1 MQVYT
6 CVSGHRSTHR
16 TEGRQETCHQLMKY
30 RITFWGITIG
40 MLIGLPLFGVA
51 SGGADIR
58 PYLEFPPLT
67 RYVDHAP
74 FDAKA
79 FALIAIVDL
88 LMVCGLIHLFRSA
101 YRRSGPYRRPKGHF
115 PLWGWMG
122 VAVMATGWLM
132 AWTRFPWFE
141 ALQPHTFCMPWVGY
155 VILVNALCIA
165 RSGRSLMTDAP
176 AKFALLWPASALFW
190 WFFEYLNRFVQNWY
204 YVGVTDF
211 SPVEYVFHA
220 SLAFATV
227 LPAVLST
234 HRLLLTYGTF
244 HTGLKPLISIT
255 FMDDKRT
262 AGGICLVSGLCLTLI
277 GRHPDLL
284 YPLVWGAPLLVI
296 TSLQTLKGA
305 PTIFRGLASGDW
317 RALIGA
323 AVAALI
329 CGFFWELWNY
339 HSLAKWEYAIP
350 YVDRFHIFEM
360 PVLGYGGYL
369 PFGLEC
375 LLVGQMVLGNRL
387 LALPGD

>member
-1 MQVYT
+1 MI
-6 CVSGHRSTHR
+6 C
-16 TEGRQETCHQLMKY
+16 
-30 RITFWGITIG
+30 
-40 MLIGLPLFGVA
+40 MLIGLPLLGMA
-51 SGGADIR
+51 LSGKDIS

-74 FDAKA
+74 FDTTS
-79 FALIAIVDL
+79 FALIALVDL
-88 LMVCGLIHLFRSA
+88 LMVCGMIHLLRAA
-101 YRRSGPYRRPKGHF
+101 YRRSGPQRQSTGRF
-115 PLWGWMG
+115 PRWGWIGAAAM
-122 VAVMATGWLM
+122 VAGWIL

-141 ALQPHTFCMPWVGY
+141 VLQPHTFCMPWVGY
-155 VILVNALCIA
+155 IVLVNALCVA
-165 RSGRSLMTDAP
+165 RSGSSLMTDAP
-176 AKFALLWPASALFW
+176 ARFALLWPVSALFW

-211 SPVEYVFHA
+211 SPAEYVFHA

-234 HRLLLTYGTF
+234 HRLILTYTIMQN
-244 HTGLKPLISIT
+244 GLKYLFPLD
-255 FMDDKRT
+255 FLEDRRT
-262 AGGICLVSGLCLTLI
+262 AGAILVLSSGCLMLI
-277 GRHPDLL
+277 GRYPDFL

-296 TSLQTLKGA
+296 TSLQTLRGDS
-305 PTIFRGLASGDW
+305 TIFKGLSVGDW

-323 AVAALI
+323 SAAALI
-329 CGFFWELWNY
+329 CGFFWEMWNFY
-339 HSLAKWEYAIP
+339 SLAQWEYAIP
-350 YVDRFHIFEM
+350 FVDRFHIFAM